1 MKHVLL
7 AFAFIAVLFSPAAAL
22 GQTPPPARPTYDP
35 YDLSNFT
42 RPVPRCAWWEYWCSE
57 SVYRN
62 PNVSPNTKRQLWE
75 QDPNICHTEEC
86 QRARLAAGIEYYGL
100 DPIRKPRLRVP
111 PPPVYTPTPVVPRT
125 NTPAVPPLQPWRSQM
140 LIYCRST
147 NSVITRAECPDK
159 R

>member
-1 MKHVLL
+1 MKHILL
-7 AFAFIAVLFSPAAAL
+7 IAAFVSLLLSPTAAL
-22 GQTPPPARPTYDP
+22 GQTPPPTTYDP

-57 SVYRN
+57 SAYRN
-62 PNVSPNTKRQLWE
+62 PNLSPVTKRKLYE
-75 QDPNICHTEEC
+75 HDPNVCHCDEC
-86 QRARLAAGIEYYGL
+86 RRARLAAGIEYMGY
-100 DPIRKPRLRVP
+100 KPYRVP
-111 PPPVYTPTPVVPRT
+111 TPGLIPPVYTPTPVVPRT
-125 NTPAVPPLQPWRSQM
+125 KTPAVPPLQPWRSQM